1 MLVGSLASVT
11 GSFKATFI
19 GLIICSAVG
28 AVLFALCSINHLEE
42 RNYMISQNIL
52 RSKK

>member
-19 GLIICSAVG
+19 GLIICSAIG
-28 AVLFALCSINHLEE
+28 AVLFALCSNKPLGRTELYDQSEHIAE
-42 RNYMISQNIL
+42 
-52 RSKK
+52 